1 MKKNVSKWEAKE
13 FYEFFT
19 NLPKNIGN
27 KHFLLFKF
35 DGIESC
41 KGIHTIVTNLL
52 KSVESEEYLEMEK
65 KKIEIVNT
73 KALRDNFGRVIF
85 SKNGEVSFPEKEI
98 KKVQKEIDKLNED
111 YKEVIINHDKD
122 FNEIW
127 ELTNSEQVEI
137 DVPMI
142 EFENIPE
149 GLSEEETNFIFK
161 NFMKR

>member
-1 MKKNVSKWEAKE
+1 M
-13 FYEFFT
+13 
-19 NLPKNIGN
+19 
-27 KHFLLFKF
+27 
-35 DGIESC
+35 
-41 KGIHTIVTNLL
+41 
-52 KSVESEEYLEMEK
+52 KSVESEEYSELEK

-127 ELTNSEQVEI
+127 ELTNSEQVEV